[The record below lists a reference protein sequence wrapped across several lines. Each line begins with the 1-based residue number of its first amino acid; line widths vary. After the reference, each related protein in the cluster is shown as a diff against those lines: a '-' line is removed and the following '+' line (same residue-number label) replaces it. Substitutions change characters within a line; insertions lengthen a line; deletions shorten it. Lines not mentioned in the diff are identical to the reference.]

1 MSEMVRFFAFVISAV
16 VLVPA
21 LGFIWQGLK
30 T

>member
-21 LGFIWQGLK
+21 VGLIWRGLK